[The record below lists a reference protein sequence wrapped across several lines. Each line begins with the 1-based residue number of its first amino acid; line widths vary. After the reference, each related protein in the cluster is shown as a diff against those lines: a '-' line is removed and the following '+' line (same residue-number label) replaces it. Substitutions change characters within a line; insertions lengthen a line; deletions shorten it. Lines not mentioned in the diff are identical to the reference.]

1 MDSNDDLTVAARVKG
16 WEIFVPDWAYLSQHP
31 AMQIRSLCGLSVGLH
46 PAFADPSWVFNIA
59 VPHFNGTD
67 QDEYAP
73 LEDAANSANLASR
86 LGEFLRRVHIAV
98 ANLAPLGALTPAIG
112 EADSVETLVR
122 VADFATWADGMG
134 WDLPVEFP
142 RAQSGVVIGTRSN
155 GNAVK
160 VGGDGTAEDAPLN
173 SGPVWWRKAR
183 EEGERWY
190 AEKLKGKKKDDPP
203 IEKGQLAD
211 HLDVWLYDKGYRNR
225 SKHRISRS
233 SILEKITGIVHREKV
248 GMNWK

>member
-16 WEIFVPDWAYLSQHP
+16 WDIFAPDWAYLAQHP

-59 VPHFNGTD
+59 VPHFNGTG

-73 LEDAANSANLASR
+73 LEDAANGANLASQ

-112 EADSVETLVR
+112 EADSIETLVR

-142 RAQSGVVIGTRSN
+142 LAQSGVDIGTRSN

-160 VGGDGTAEDAPLN
+160 VGGDGTAEETPAERRAKLDITAERGARRRILEHWD
-173 SGPVWWRKAR
+173 SIEKEYGPNADGRQVLRVLKR
-183 EEGERWY
+183 DKGEDVPVLKTVQNRLSDLR
-190 AEKLKGKKKDDPP
+190 AEKLIP
-203 IEKGQLAD
+203 
-211 HLDVWLYDKGYRNR
+211 
-225 SKHRISRS
+225 
-233 SILEKITGIVHREKV
+233 
-248 GMNWK
+248 